1 MKRMANNN
9 RLRIRQILD
18 WLMTEVMFGRC
29 HYAIARGLSRS
40 DTQASA
46 AFRTAPRFFAI
57 TRDAHA
63 DATFLTLARIYDR
76 TSAASIHSL
85 FVSALHEESA
95 FKHGAVA
102 DLRKAVQESKTAVAG
117 FEPTLKA
124 IRTRRNQTQ
133 AHLDA
138 RPFIDPAKYVSA
150 GKATYRQ
157 IYELFDR
164 TEEILNRF
172 SLLYHGKAVPLYLEG
187 CNDYEQAI
195 ELLATGA
202 PGLAG

>member
-1 MKRMANNN
+1 MTSN
-9 RLRIRQILD
+9 RLSVRQILG

-29 HYAIARGLSRS
+29 HYTIARGLARR
-40 DTQASA
+40 DAVALA
-46 AFRTAPRFFAI
+46 AFRSAPRFFEL
-57 TRDAHA
+57 TRDAHG

-76 TSAASIHSL
+76 TSAASIHGL
-85 FVSALHEESA
+85 FASALHEEST
-95 FKHGAVA
+95 FKHGTVA
-102 DLRKAVQESKTAVAG
+102 DVRKAIQESKTAVAG
-117 FEPTLKA
+117 FEPILKA

-150 GKATYRQ
+150 GKASYRQ

-164 TEEILNRF
+164 TEEILNKF
-172 SLLYHGKAVPLYLEG
+172 SLMYHGKAVPLHLEG

-195 ELLATGA
+195 ELLAKNA
-202 PGLAG
+202 PSLLR